1 MIPAL
6 FLPLGVALASTD
18 VAVMLSDDLPAYHAP
33 VQTFGDALGRPYHVY
48 DLRGD
53 EARALSIAERMKR
66 DPPPLIFALGAKAAW
81 VAARQLPDVPLVYAM
96 VQSPDRYG
104 LDGARVTGIAM
115 NLPMDTVISQIQV
128 ILPDVRSLG
137 LLTSPGQATTLV
149 PAAQEA
155 AAKAGIE
162 LRPEVVGDAREL
174 RRALTRLR
182 SGVDALWLAP
192 DPELLTPTN
201 FRLIRDAAV
210 RARQPLLTG
219 SETLVRAGALMCV
232 TPDSVE
238 VGIQAAHLATTL
250 LAPEGEVPSPIQPE
264 HPRVVLNLDTLEALG
279 LKLDP
284 VQRDFVDAVVQQV
297 DRR

>member
-1 MIPAL
+1 MIAAL
-6 FLPLGVALASTD
+6 LLSLASALASTD
-18 VAVMLSDDLPAYHAP
+18 VAVLLSDDLPAYHAP

-53 EARALSIAERMKR
+53 ETRAMTVTERMKR

-104 LDGARVTGIAM
+104 IEGAHVTGIAM
-115 NLPMDTVISQIQV
+115 NLPMDTVISQIEV
-128 ILPDVRSLG
+128 ILPDVRSIG
-137 LLTSPGQATTLV
+137 LLTSPGQAATLV

-155 AAKAGIE
+155 AEKAGIQVT
-162 LRPEVVGDAREL
+162 PEVVGDAREL
-174 RRALTRLR
+174 RHALTRLR
-182 SGVDALWLAP
+182 SKVDALWLAP
-192 DPELLTPTN
+192 DPDLLTPPN

-232 TPDSVE
+232 TPDSIE
-238 VGIQAAHLATTL
+238 VGIEAAHLATAL
-250 LAPEGEVPSPIQPE
+250 LSDEGEVPVPVQPE

-284 VQRDFVDAVVQQV
+284 VQRDFVDAVVQHV